1 MGRPGCKTA
10 QLSVKIVRTGAFPA
24 PTTFAKRNPLQPDL
38 LKKID
43 SIAAP
48 LLVRLFPR
56 RRCTRATAAPQS
68 ALVIRPGGIGDA
80 ILLIPALRALKA
92 AYPSCRI
99 EILAETRN
107 ADAFQFCP
115 GLHAVH
121 RYDVP
126 KEFAGVLRNR
136 YDLVIDTEQW
146 YRLSALV
153 SRVVR
158 TRRSIGFATNER
170 KRLFTDAVPY
180 PLDEYEPYAFFR
192 LLAPLGIE
200 APHELPVPFLT
211 LPQEAV
217 EGAARL
223 LTFIG
228 ERPFVA
234 IFPGASVPRKE
245 WGIGRFRQVAS
256 SAVLAGYAAVV
267 LGGEGEAEACE
278 MIARSTGALNLA
290 GKGSLAE
297 SAAVIGAA
305 KALLSG
311 DSGLLHIA
319 AGLGVPTVSLFGPSD
334 PVKWAPKGEGHRV
347 FASTLS
353 CAPCSSW
360 GTIPPCSC
368 ESTCVDADPS
378 EVSRALV
385 RLLDQGCVAGQT
397 FQ

>member
-1 MGRPGCKTA
+1 M
-10 QLSVKIVRTGAFPA
+10 Q
-24 PTTFAKRNPLQPDL
+24 PTL

-43 SIAAP
+43 AIAGP
-48 LLVRLFPR
+48 LLVHLLPR
-56 RRCTRATAAPQS
+56 RRRGGATTAPQS

-80 ILLIPALRALKA
+80 ILLIPALRALVS

-99 EILAETRN
+99 EVLAETRN
-107 ADAFQFCP
+107 AAAFQFCP
-115 GLHAVH
+115 GIHAVH

-126 KEFAGVLRNR
+126 GELAGVLRSR

-158 TRRSIGFATNER
+158 ARRSIGFATNGR

-180 PLDEYEPYAFFR
+180 ALEDYEPYSFFR

-200 APHELPVPFLT
+200 APSALPVPFLT
-211 LPQEAV
+211 LPPDAV

-223 LTFIG
+223 LAFIG

-234 IFPGASVPRKE
+234 LFPGASVPRKE

-256 SAVLAGYAAVV
+256 SAVLAGYAVV
-267 LGGEGEAEACE
+267 LLGGEGEAEACE
-278 MIARSTGALNLA
+278 MIARSTGALDLA

-319 AGLGVPTVSLFGPSD
+319 AALGTPTVSLFGPSD
-334 PVKWAPKGEGHRV
+334 PVKWAPKGDCHRV
-347 FASTLS
+347 FASALS
-353 CAPCSSW
+353 CAPCSRW
-360 GTIPPCSC
+360 GTIPACSH
-368 ESTCVDADPS
+368 EGSCVDADPS
-378 EVSRALV
+378 EVSRALI
-385 RLLDQGCVAGQT
+385 RLLDERCAAAATLQ
-397 FQ
+397 